1 MPYAVYV
8 DEKDMVWLS
17 DFGAN
22 ALVRFNPTDE
32 TFEAFNLPSSE
43 TNVRQILGRPG
54 EVWGAESGTDKLV
67 VINTGVS

>member
-1 MPYAVYV
+1 MPWCV
-8 DEKDMVWLS
+8 L
-17 DFGAN
+17 
-22 ALVRFNPTDE
+22 PQTDE

-43 TNVRQILGRPG
+43 TNVRQILGRSG